1 MPRKP
6 GYVSFLLSRFPG
18 TPEVPALRRQVNAPT
33 MVALTARETE
43 ILDLLVRRL
52 SNKEIAERL
61 VISDNTVKRHTVSLY
76 QKLHVTGRQAAVAKA
91 VSLGLVSKK

>member
-1 MPRKP
+1 
-6 GYVSFLLSRFPG
+6 
-18 TPEVPALRRQVNAPT
+18 
-33 MVALTARETE
+33 LTARETE

-76 QKLHVTGRQAAVAKA
+76 RKLKVTGRQAAVVKA
-91 VSLGLVSKK
+91 ASLGLLSTK